1 MVKFVETKN
10 SVTDLKG
17 AVGVDVSICFPQVDH
32 RKSKFGL
39 RHAIMNKFHSA
50 LLNDEAGILTF
61 DNLAEEN
68 E

>member
-1 MVKFVETKN
+1 
-10 SVTDLKG
+10 
-17 AVGVDVSICFPQVDH
+17 VDVSICFPQVDH

-39 RHAIMNKFHSA
+39 RHAKMNKSHFA
-50 LLNDEAGILTF
+50 LLNDEARILTF

>member
-1 MVKFVETKN
+1 M
-10 SVTDLKG
+10 
-17 AVGVDVSICFPQVDH
+17 DVSICFPQVDH

-39 RHAIMNKFHSA
+39 RHEIMNKLQVA
-50 LLNDEAGILTF
+50 LLNDEARILTF

>member
-1 MVKFVETKN
+1 M
-10 SVTDLKG
+10 
-17 AVGVDVSICFPQVDH
+17 DVSICFPQVDH